1 MHILNA
7 YASASSHSLV
17 RQRPAWPY
25 FMHSMFEDTRLNL
38 TYNPSSRASTP
49 LTFTYQD
56 ALTRDKVNDVDKV
69 NMTGYMDT
77 LSRQIL

>member
-1 MHILNA
+1 
-7 YASASSHSLV
+7 
-17 RQRPAWPY
+17 
-25 FMHSMFEDTRLNL
+25 MHSMFEDTCLNL